1 MLMLTRRRRDKL
13 DLLRDILVICSQ
25 DRLLKTHIIYKS
37 KTNYN
42 ITTGYL
48 NWLLAHGFLIKKDKF
63 YVITSRGIE
72 LLSNLNKFVSLNSNY
87 I

>member
-1 MLMLTRRRRDKL
+1 MLTRGRRDKL
-13 DLLRDILVICSQ
+13 DILRDILVICSQ

-42 ITTGYL
+42 IITGYL
-48 NWLLAHGFLIKKDKF
+48 NWLLAHGFLIEKDKF
-63 YVITSRGIE
+63 YMITPNGTE

>member
-1 MLMLTRRRRDKL
+1 MLTHGRRDKL
-13 DLLRDILVICSQ
+13 DILRDILAVCSQ

-48 NWLLAHGFLIKKDKF
+48 NWLLAHGFLIEKEKF
-63 YVITSRGIE
+63 YVITPNGTK
-72 LLSNLNKFVSLNSNY
+72 LLSNLNKFVSL
-87 I
+87 